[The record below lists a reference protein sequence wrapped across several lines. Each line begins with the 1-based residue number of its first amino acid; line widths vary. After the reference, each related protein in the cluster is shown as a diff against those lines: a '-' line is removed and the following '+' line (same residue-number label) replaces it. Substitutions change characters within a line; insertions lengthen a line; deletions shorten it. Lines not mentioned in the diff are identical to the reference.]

1 MNFRSLLPVQAADLR
16 LAQLAHRRAQL
27 PEHAASAAA
36 MKALDTARSEAK
48 RLAKRQGDITSEIER
63 LEKRGKEL
71 DAKKAKYDA
80 QLKSVVVMREVEAL
94 QHEIAT
100 INAEHS
106 SLDDSELA
114 LLDENESLDATL
126 AAAHTALPELEASA
140 ANAAATLAA
149 ALSEVDRDI
158 AAAHDER
165 ARLAAGCDAES
176 LALYEQVRA
185 RMTSAAVAEIVKG
198 SCGGCRTALSPKEQ
212 AELKKVVDTPE
223 ARCPYCSCLLVV

>member
-1 MNFRSLLPVQAADLR
+1 
-16 LAQLAHRRAQL
+16 
-27 PEHAASAAA
+27 

-212 AELKKVVDTPE
+212 AELKKVADMPD

>member
-71 DAKKAKYDA
+71 DVKKAKYDA

-106 SLDDSELA
+106 SLDDSELV
-114 LLDENESLDATL
+114 LLDENESLEATL
-126 AAAHTALPELEASA
+126 AESRTALPELEASA
-140 ANAAATLAA
+140 ANAAAALAA
-149 ALSEVDRDI
+149 ALSIVDRDI

-165 ARLAAGCDAES
+165 VRLAAGSDAES

-212 AELKKVVDTPE
+212 AELKKVADTHD

>member
-1 MNFRSLLPVQAADLR
+1 VNFRSLLPVQAADLR
-16 LAQLAHRRAQL
+16 LAQLAHRRAHL
-27 PEHAASAAA
+27 PEHASAAA
-36 MKALDTARSEAK
+36 ATMALDAARAEAK
-48 RLAKRQGDITSEIER
+48 RLEKRQGDITSEIER

-71 DAKKAKYDA
+71 DAKKAKYDS
-80 QLKSVVVMREVEAL
+80 QLKSVFVMREVEAL

-106 SLDDSELA
+106 SLDDSELV

-126 AAAHTALPELEASA
+126 TAAHTALPQLESSA
-140 ANAAATLAA
+140 ANAAAALAA

-165 ARLAAGCDAES
+165 ARFAAGSDAES
-176 LALYEQVRA
+176 LALYEQVRS
-185 RMTSAAVAEIVKG
+185 RTTSTAVAEIVKG

-212 AELKKVVDTPE
+212 AEFKKVADTHD

>member
-1 MNFRSLLPVQAADLR
+1 MTSVRDAA
-16 LAQLAHRRAQL
+16 
-27 PEHAASAAA
+27 PSAFVSSSPTVGTDPSPTPKPADSV
-36 MKALDTARSEAK
+36 ALDAARAEAK

-106 SLDDSELA
+106 SLDDSELV
-114 LLDENESLDATL
+114 LLDENESLEARL
-126 AAAHTALPELEASA
+126 AAARTALPELEVSA
-140 ANAAATLAA
+140 ANAAAALAA
-149 ALSEVDRDI
+149 ALSIVDRDI

-212 AELKKVVDTPE
+212 AELKKVADTHD

>member
-27 PEHAASAAA
+27 PEHAASADAT
-36 MKALDTARSEAK
+36 KALDTARAEAK

-140 ANAAATLAA
+140 TNAATTLAA

-165 ARLAAGCDAES
+165 AQLAAGCDAES

-212 AELKKVVDTPE
+212 AELKKVADTHD